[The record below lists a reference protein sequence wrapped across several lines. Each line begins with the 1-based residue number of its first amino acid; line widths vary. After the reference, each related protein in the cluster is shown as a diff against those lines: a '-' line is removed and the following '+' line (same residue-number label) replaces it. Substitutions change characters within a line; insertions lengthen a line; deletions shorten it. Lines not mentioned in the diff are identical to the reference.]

1 MGENRYGP
9 AVPESV
15 SHHDL
20 KKIAWEFARNKG
32 NLVKL
37 PKILGL
43 STSAGRSFS
52 SGSRT
57 EARLGSP
64 TGGTRS

>member
-1 MGENRYGP
+1 MGENRHGLT
-9 AVPESV
+9 VPESV
-15 SHHDL
+15 SNEDL

-43 STSAGRSFS
+43 SDERW
-52 SGSRT
+52 T
-57 EARLGSP
+57 EFLEWLKD
-64 TGGTRS
+64 